1 MGLSQ
6 LARSKYRIKQHCKG
20 RANRMELQYAIALLV
35 AATISAIVMWFSWK
49 RRSADGSIGLL
60 LTMAAAFV
68 WSLTYAIRWLSKDI
82 NAQLFWLDATYFGV
96 VVAPTAF
103 LILAFE
109 ITNRK
114 HLLTHRNL
122 ALLTVVPLLTL
133 VFLWTDPW
141 HGLFFNGMRTGGAIL
156 NGGVWF
162 WVNAIYSYLLILV
175 ASLLLFI
182 ASYHAKNIF
191 RQQTFIIL
199 IGMLLP
205 ALSNLISLTGFSPL
219 PGLDLTP
226 FVFTISGVF
235 FMVGLFRFHLL
246 ELVPIAHSQLVEN
259 LLDGVIVLDI
269 KNRIVDINPAAEKIF
284 SISSDVIGK
293 SFPQIASVTPDL
305 SKLDNGDSADKFE
318 FQVLSNPPKDYEVS
332 ILPLKDLRGNLTGR
346 LVTLHEITEHKLA
359 QEKIRRSEEQYRAL
373 FDNAVECILVVQDRK
388 IVFCN
393 PITVEITGYQE
404 EELINESFVK
414 LIYPED
420 LEIVLDHYKRR
431 VEGEIIKDRY
441 QFRLVRKDLSYRWV
455 ETSGIRIDWEG
466 EMATLHFLMDITDRK
481 KAEVA
486 LEFRSTHDILTGL
499 YNRQFFESEIERL
512 QKSRRFP
519 ISILVMDMNGLK
531 EINDSLGHA
540 AGDEQLQ
547 VAAAVIQKA
556 FRPED
561 VIARIGGDEF
571 VVILPETNPEAAQKA
586 MDRAKQVVET
596 FNKNSQRKHPVSFAI
611 GFATT
616 ESSSNLR
623 EVFRIADRQMYLDK
637 ELYYSNHE

>member
-1 MGLSQ
+1 
-6 LARSKYRIKQHCKG
+6 
-20 RANRMELQYAIALLV
+20 
-35 AATISAIVMWFSWK
+35 
-49 RRSADGSIGLL
+49 
-60 LTMAAAFV
+60 
-68 WSLTYAIRWLSKDI
+68 
-82 NAQLFWLDATYFGV
+82 
-96 VVAPTAF
+96 
-103 LILAFE
+103 
-109 ITNRK
+109 
-114 HLLTHRNL
+114 
-122 ALLTVVPLLTL
+122 
-133 VFLWTDPW
+133 
-141 HGLFFNGMRTGGAIL
+141 
-156 NGGVWF
+156 
-162 WVNAIYSYLLILV
+162 
-175 ASLLLFI
+175 
-182 ASYHAKNIF
+182 
-191 RQQTFIIL
+191 
-199 IGMLLP
+199 
-205 ALSNLISLTGFSPL
+205 
-219 PGLDLTP
+219 
-226 FVFTISGVF
+226 
-235 FMVGLFRFHLL
+235 LL

>member
-1 MGLSQ
+1 
-6 LARSKYRIKQHCKG
+6 
-20 RANRMELQYAIALLV
+20 MELQYAIALLV
-35 AATISAIVMWFSWK
+35 GATISAIVMWITWK
-49 RRSADGSIGLL
+49 RRSADGSNGLL
-60 LTMAAAFV
+60 LTMAAAFI
-68 WSLTYAIRWLSKDI
+68 WSLTYAIRWFSKDTT
-82 NAQLFWLDATYFGV
+82 AQFFWLDATYFGV

-103 LILAFE
+103 LILALEF
-109 ITNRK
+109 TNRK
-114 HLLTHRNL
+114 HLLSRRNL
-122 ALLTVVPLLTL
+122 VVLAIVPLLTL
-133 VFLWTDPW
+133 LFLWTDPW
-141 HGLFFNGMRTGGAIL
+141 HGLFYNGMRTEGAIL

-162 WVNAIYSYLLILV
+162 WVNALYSYLLILV
-175 ASLLLFI
+175 ASILLII
-182 ASYHAKNIF
+182 ASYHAKNIY
-191 RQQTFIIL
+191 RQQTLIIL

-205 ALSNLISLTGFSPL
+205 AFSNLLSLLGFSPF
-219 PGLDLTP
+219 PSLDLTP
-226 FVFTISGVF
+226 FVFTISGIF

-246 ELVPIAHSQLVEN
+246 EIVPIAHSQLVEN

-269 KNRIVDINPAAEKIF
+269 KNRIVDINPAAQRIF
-284 SISSDVIGK
+284 NLSSTVIGK
-293 SFPQIASVTPDL
+293 SLDHFSTISPDL
-305 SKLDNGDSADKFE
+305 SKIENGDANEKFE
-318 FQVLSNPPKDYEVS
+318 FQILTSPPKDYEVT
-332 ILPLKDLRGNLTGR
+332 ILPLKDFRGNFSGKLI
-346 LVTLHEITEHKLA
+346 TLHEITEHKLA
-359 QEKIRRSEEQYRAL
+359 QEKIRRSEEQYRLL
-373 FDNAVECILVVQDRK
+373 FDNAVESILVVQNRK

-393 PITVEITGYQE
+393 PITSELTGYEQK
-404 EELINESFVK
+404 ELINESFVK
-414 LIYPED
+414 LVYPED

-466 EMATLHFLMDITDRK
+466 EMATLHFLMDITERK

-499 YNRQFFESEIERL
+499 YNRQFFENEIERL

-531 EINDSLGHA
+531 EINDKLGHA

-571 VVILPETNPEAAQKA
+571 VVLLPETDADAAKKA
-586 MDRAKQVVET
+586 ANRVKQVVGI
-596 FNKNSQRKHPVSFAI
+596 FNEKSNRKNPISFAI

-616 ESSSNLR
+616 DASPLLR
-623 EVFRIADRQMYLDK
+623 EVFRIADKQMYLDK
-637 ELYYSNHE
+637 ETFYENISRAS

>member
-1 MGLSQ
+1 
-6 LARSKYRIKQHCKG
+6 
-20 RANRMELQYAIALLV
+20 MELQYAIALLV
-35 AATISAIVMWFSWK
+35 AAIISAIVMWFSWK

-114 HLLTHRNL
+114 HWLTRRNL
-122 ALLTVVPLLTL
+122 ILLAIIPTLTL

-141 HGLFFNGMRTGGAIL
+141 HGLFYNGMRTGEAIL

-162 WVNAIYSYLLILV
+162 WVNAVYSYLLILI

-182 ASYHAKNIF
+182 ASYRTKSLY
-191 RQQTFIIL
+191 RQQNFIIL

-205 ALSNLISLTGFSPL
+205 AFSNLVSLVGFSPL
-219 PGLDLTP
+219 KGLDLTP
-226 FVFTISGVF
+226 FIFTISGIL
-235 FMVGLFRFHLL
+235 FMVGLLRFHLL
-246 ELVPIAHSQLVEN
+246 EIVPIAHSQLVEN

-284 SISSDVIGK
+284 SLSSNVIGK
-293 SFPQIASVTPDL
+293 SFHQIAAVTPDI
-305 SKLDNGDSADKFE
+305 SKLDHGDSNEKFE
-318 FQVLSNPPKDYEVS
+318 FQVLSNPPKDYEVT
-332 ILPLKDLRGNLTGR
+332 ILPLKDFRGNLSGK

-359 QEKIRRSEEQYRAL
+359 QEKIRRSEEQYRLL

-393 PITVEITGYQE
+393 PISFEITGYSQQ
-404 EELINESFVK
+404 ELIDDSFVK

-455 ETSGIRIDWEG
+455 ETSGIRIEWEG

-499 YNRQFFESEIERL
+499 YNRQFFENEIDRL
-512 QKSRRFP
+512 QKSRRYP

-547 VAAAVIQKA
+547 VAADVIRKA

-561 VIARIGGDEF
+561 VVARIGGDEF
-571 VVILPETNPEAAQKA
+571 VVILPETNPEAAENA
-586 MDRAKQVVET
+586 VNRTKQVVET
-596 FNKNSQRKHPVSFAI
+596 FNKNSKRKLPVSFAI

-616 ESSSNLR
+616 ESSPNLR
-623 EVFRIADRQMYLDK
+623 EVFRIADKQMYQDK
-637 ELYYSNHE
+637 DLYYSNQ